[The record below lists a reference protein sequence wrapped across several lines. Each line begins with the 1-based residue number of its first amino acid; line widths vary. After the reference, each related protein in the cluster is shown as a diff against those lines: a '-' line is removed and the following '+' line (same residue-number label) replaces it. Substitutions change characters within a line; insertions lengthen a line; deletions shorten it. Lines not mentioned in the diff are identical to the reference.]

1 MNSPTPLRRQGA
13 HRTRHSLAGAL
24 LPSLLAVLAVTA
36 LITSLAVWRGQD
48 PTQPS
53 AAASIG
59 SPSVSSQQTKTR
71 AASAAPG
78 RSSSTEKPTASST
91 PSAGET
97 RSAAHADVEVVVL
110 NQSTRAGLAGTVAG
124 DLRRTGWTVPAV
136 GNFRGVVPATTVYYP
151 PGDEAPAQAV
161 AEDLA
166 TAPRI
171 RPRFGNLSTTRLTV
185 VVTADYPG

>member
-53 AAASIG
+53 AAASTG
-59 SPSVSSQQTKTR
+59 SPSASSQQAKTR
-71 AASAAPG
+71 AAAPG
-78 RSSSTEKPTASST
+78 RSSSTRKPTASST

-124 DLRRTGWTVPAV
+124 ELRRKGWTVPAV
-136 GNFRGVVPATTVYYP
+136 GNFRGVVPSTTVYYP

-185 VVTADYPG
+185 VVTAGYPG